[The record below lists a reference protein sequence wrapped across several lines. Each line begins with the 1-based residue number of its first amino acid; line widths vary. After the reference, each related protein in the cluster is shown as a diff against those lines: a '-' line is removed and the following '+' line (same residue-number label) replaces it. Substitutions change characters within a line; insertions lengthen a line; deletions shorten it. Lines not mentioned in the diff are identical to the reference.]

1 MGRKIAITIVV
12 AAVALILA
20 PAAGAY
26 VYWTNYNGTIGRAEL
41 DGSGADQAFITGP
54 TTPFGVVVDAKH
66 VYWTDDTENAIGRAN
81 IDGTGIE
88 EGFIPA
94 TVPRGLAVDSKHIY
108 WTNNTGTIGR
118 ANLDGTGV
126 DQDFITGATQPY
138 GLGIDG
144 KHIYWANYGTDSIG
158 RANID
163 GTGATPNLF
172 STAPGTPQG
181 VAVGAGHVYW
191 ADYRMVG
198 PSGIGRAGLDG
209 SNPDPTFIPGLSDP
223 YGIAIDRRHVY
234 WVDHGDAV
242 SRAALDGTS
251 IEPEFISGADLPWT
265 VAVDALPDRKSPKT
279 RITKAPPRK
288 TKKETLRIAF
298 KASERGSSFKCRL
311 DGSKWRPCS
320 SPKKL
325 KNLDRGKHV
334 FQVSATDPAG
344 NTDPTPAKARFKVV

>member
-1 MGRKIAITIVV
+1 MGRRIASVV
-12 AAVALILA
+12 FVTALALVLA

-26 VYWTNYNGTIGRAEL
+26 VYWTNTNGTIGRAEL
-41 DGSGADQAFITGP
+41 DGSGVDQAFITGP
-54 TTPFGVVVDAKH
+54 TSPFGVAIDSKH

-81 IDGTGIE
+81 IDGTGID
-88 EGFIPA
+88 EGFITA

-126 DQDFITGATQPY
+126 NQSFITGATQPY
-138 GLGIDG
+138 GLAIDD

-163 GTGATPNLF
+163 GTGATPMLF

-191 ADYRMVG
+191 ADYQQTV
-198 PSGIGRAGLDG
+198 SGIGRAGLDG
-209 SNPDPTFIPGLSDP
+209 SNPDPTFISDLSDP
-223 YGIAIDRRHVY
+223 YGIAVDRSHIY
-234 WVDHGDAV
+234 WLGGSGPV
-242 SRAALDGTS
+242 SRANLDGS
-251 IEPEFISGADLPWT
+251 AIDSDFITADSPWG
-265 VAVDALPDRKSPKT
+265 VAVDPLPDRKSPKT
-279 RITKAPPRK
+279 RITKAPRRK
-288 TKKETLRIAF
+288 TKKETVRVAF
-298 KASERGSSFKCRL
+298 KSSERGASFKCRL
-311 DGSKWRPCS
+311 DGSIWRPCR

-325 KNLDRGKHV
+325 KNLEPGKHA
-334 FQVSATDPAG
+334 FQVRATDAAG